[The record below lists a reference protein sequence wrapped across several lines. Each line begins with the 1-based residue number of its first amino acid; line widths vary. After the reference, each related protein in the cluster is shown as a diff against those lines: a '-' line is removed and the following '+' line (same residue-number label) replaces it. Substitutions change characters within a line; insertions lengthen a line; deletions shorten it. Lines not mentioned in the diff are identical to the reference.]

1 MEDSM
6 IGIGQMMGTWSLG
19 HWLLFALGVA
29 LVLYPIG
36 RILDRLGISPFWSV
50 LALIPVVNLAALW
63 LLAFSAWP
71 RDGGQTR

>member
-1 MEDSM
+1 M
-6 IGIGQMMGTWSLG
+6 IGIGQMMGAWSPG

-50 LALIPVVNLAALW
+50 LALIPGINLISLWVLAL
-63 LLAFSAWP
+63 SAWP
-71 RDGGQTR
+71 RDEERTP